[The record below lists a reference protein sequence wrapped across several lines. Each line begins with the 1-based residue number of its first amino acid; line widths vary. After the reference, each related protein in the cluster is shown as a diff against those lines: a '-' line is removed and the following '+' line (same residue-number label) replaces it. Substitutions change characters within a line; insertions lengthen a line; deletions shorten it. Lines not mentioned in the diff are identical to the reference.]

1 VLPIFFDRTDTRDI
15 ATIGFINTMRY
26 SPEALV
32 AFVEAASLG
41 SFSAAARKL
50 RKSQST
56 ISIAIANFEA
66 DVGCPLFERGGRH
79 PTLNEA
85 GRQVLSHVEA
95 ILDAS
100 AQLDALAVR
109 LAENV
114 EALVSVVMSDS
125 YSVTFQGAVMA
136 RFAQHYP
143 HTELRCG
150 PSEDADVIE
159 LIQQGLAHIGI
170 LATQP
175 SYPADVA
182 VARLPEQAEF
192 AVYVASGHSLAAL
205 PQVQTQHLEN
215 VRQLYIKTYAPS
227 LHHGRGQAW
236 SAPDYLT
243 LLEFAV
249 RGFGW
254 AELPRALVAR
264 FGSGLVELQ
273 VAGYPRRVDMD
284 VAWSSRRALG
294 PAGQWL
300 VRQML
305 GQ

>member
-1 VLPIFFDRTDTRDI
+1 
-15 ATIGFINTMRY
+15 MRY

-56 ISIAIANFEA
+56 VSIAIANFEA
-66 DVGCPLFERGGRH
+66 DIGCPLFDRGGRH

-114 EALVSVVMSDS
+114 EPLVSVVMSDS

-136 RFAQHYP
+136 RFAQQYP

-150 PSEDADVIE
+150 PAEDADVIDMV
-159 LIQQGLAHIGI
+159 QQGLAHVGI

-175 SYPADVA
+175 GYPADVA

-192 AVYVASGHSLAAL
+192 GVYVASGHPLAGL
-205 PQVQTQHLEN
+205 GKVQTQHLEN
-215 VRQLYIKTYAPS
+215 ARQLYIKTYAPS

-264 FGSGLVELQ
+264 FGTELVELQ
-273 VAGYPRRVDMD
+273 LACYPRRVDMD

-305 GQ
+305 GR

>member
-1 VLPIFFDRTDTRDI
+1 
-15 ATIGFINTMRY
+15 MRY

-56 ISIAIANFEA
+56 ISIAIAIANFEA

-192 AVYVASGHSLAAL
+192 GVYVASGHPLAAS

-264 FGSGLVELQ
+264 FGNGLVELQ

>member
-1 VLPIFFDRTDTRDI
+1 
-15 ATIGFINTMRY
+15 M
-26 SPEALV
+26 
-32 AFVEAASLG
+32 G

-114 EALVSVVMSDS
+114 EALLSVVMSDS

-159 LIQQGLAHIGI
+159 LIQQGLAHVGI

-192 AVYVASGHSLAAL
+192 GVYVASGHPLAAL
-205 PQVQTQHLEN
+205 PQVQMQHLEN
-215 VRQLYIKTYAPS
+215 VRQLYIKTYAQS
-227 LHHGRGQAW
+227 LHQGRGQAW

>member
-1 VLPIFFDRTDTRDI
+1 
-15 ATIGFINTMRY
+15 MRY

-56 ISIAIANFEA
+56 ISIAIANFET
-66 DVGCPLFERGGRH
+66 DIGCPLFDRGGRH

-109 LAENV
+109 LAQNV
-114 EALVSVVMSDS
+114 EPLVSVVMSDS

-136 RFAQHYP
+136 RFAQQYS

-150 PSEDADVIE
+150 PAEDADVIE
-159 LIQQGLAHIGI
+159 MIQQGLAHVGI

-192 AVYVASGHSLAAL
+192 GVYVASGHPLASLA
-205 PQVQTQHLEN
+205 QVQAQHLEHA
-215 VRQLYIKTYAPS
+215 RQLYIKTYAPS
-227 LHHGRGQAW
+227 LHRGRGQAW

-264 FGSGLVELQ
+264 FGNGLVELPI
-273 VAGYPRRVDMD
+273 AGYPRRVDMD
-284 VAWSSRRALG
+284 VVWSSRRALG

-305 GQ
+305 KP

>member
-1 VLPIFFDRTDTRDI
+1 MELILATYLLSVLSIPV
-15 ATIGFINTMRY
+15 RY

-32 AFVEAASLG
+32 AFVEAAALG

-66 DVGCPLFERGGRH
+66 DIGCELFDRAGRH

-85 GRQVLSHVEA
+85 GRQVLTHVEA

-100 AQLDALAVR
+100 ARLDALAVR
-109 LAENV
+109 LTEQV
-114 EALVSVVMSDS
+114 EPLVSVVMSDS
-125 YSVTFQGAVMA
+125 YSVTFQGAVIGG
-136 RFAQHYP
+136 FAASYP

-150 PSEDADVIE
+150 PSEDADVID
-159 LIQQGLAHIGI
+159 LIQQGMAQIGI
-170 LATQP
+170 LAAQQR
-175 SYPADVA
+175 YPADIA
-182 VARLPEQAEF
+182 VARLPEHAEF
-192 AVYVASGHSLAAL
+192 AVYVSTGHALAKQ
-205 PQVQTQHLEN
+205 PGVQPQHLEN
-215 VRQLYIKTYAPS
+215 ERQLYIRTYAPS

-264 FGSGLVELQ
+264 FGSGLVELPA
-273 VAGYPRRVDMD
+273 AGYPRRVAMD
-284 VAWSSRRALG
+284 VAWSRRRALG

-300 VRQML
+300 VQQL
-305 GQ
+305 LVGGSTPQ

>member
-1 VLPIFFDRTDTRDI
+1 
-15 ATIGFINTMRY
+15 MRY

-66 DVGCPLFERGGRH
+66 DIGCPLFDRGGRH
-79 PTLNEA
+79 PTLNQA

-109 LAENV
+109 LAEHV
-114 EALVSVVMSDS
+114 EPLVSVVMSDS

-136 RFAQHYP
+136 RFAEHYP

-170 LATQP
+170 LATQAA
-175 SYPADVA
+175 YPADVA

-192 AVYVASGHSLAAL
+192 GVYVASGHPLAGL
-205 PQVQTQHLEN
+205 EKVQTQHLESA
-215 VRQLYIKTYAPS
+215 RQLYIKTYAPS

-254 AELPRALVAR
+254 AELPRALVGR
-264 FGSGLVELQ
+264 FGNELVELQ
-273 VAGYPRRVDMD
+273 VPGYPRRVDMD
-284 VAWSSRRALG
+284 VIWSSRHAPG

-300 VRQML
+300 ARQML
-305 GQ
+305 AANQKQQAVKH

>member
-1 VLPIFFDRTDTRDI
+1 
-15 ATIGFINTMRY
+15 MRY

-32 AFVEAASLG
+32 AFTEAASLG

-56 ISIAIANFEA
+56 VSIAIANFEA
-66 DVGCPLFERGGRH
+66 DIGCPLFDRNGRH

-95 ILDAS
+95 ILEAS

-109 LAENV
+109 LAQNV

-125 YSVTFQGAVMA
+125 YSVTFQGAVMT

-150 PSEDADVIE
+150 PAEDADVIE
-159 LIQQGLAHIGI
+159 MIQQGLAHVGI

-175 SYPADVA
+175 GYPADVA

-192 AVYVASGHSLAAL
+192 GVYVASEHPLASL
-205 PQVQTQHLEN
+205 PQVQAQHLEN
-215 VRQLYIKTYAPS
+215 ARQLYIKTYAPS

-254 AELPRALVAR
+254 AELPRALVKR
-264 FGSGLVELQ
+264 FGNELV
-273 VAGYPRRVDMD
+273 
-284 VAWSSRRALG
+284 AL
-294 PAGQWL
+294 
-300 VRQML
+300 
-305 GQ
+305 

>member
-1 VLPIFFDRTDTRDI
+1 
-15 ATIGFINTMRY
+15 MRY

-56 ISIAIANFEA
+56 ISIAIANFET
-66 DVGCPLFERGGRH
+66 DIGCPLFDRGGRH

-109 LAENV
+109 LAQNV
-114 EALVSVVMSDS
+114 EPLVSVVMSDS

-136 RFAQHYP
+136 RFAQQYS

-150 PSEDADVIE
+150 PAEDADVIE
-159 LIQQGLAHIGI
+159 MIQQGLAHVGI

-192 AVYVASGHSLAAL
+192 GVYVASGHPLASLA
-205 PQVQTQHLEN
+205 QVQAQHLEHA
-215 VRQLYIKTYAPS
+215 RQLYIKTYAPS

-264 FGSGLVELQ
+264 FGNGLVELPI
-273 VAGYPRRVDMD
+273 AGYPRRVDMD
-284 VAWSSRRALG
+284 VVWSSRRALG

-305 GQ
+305 KP

>member
-1 VLPIFFDRTDTRDI
+1 
-15 ATIGFINTMRY
+15 M
-26 SPEALV
+26 
-32 AFVEAASLG
+32 
-41 SFSAAARKL
+41 
-50 RKSQST
+50 
-56 ISIAIANFEA
+56 
-66 DVGCPLFERGGRH
+66 
-79 PTLNEA
+79 
-85 GRQVLSHVEA
+85 LSHVEA

-109 LAENV
+109 LAQNV

-136 RFAQHYP
+136 RFAQQYP

-150 PSEDADVIE
+150 PAEDADVIDM
-159 LIQQGLAHIGI
+159 IQQGLAHVGI

-192 AVYVASGHSLAAL
+192 GVYVASEHPLAGLKTA
-205 PQVQTQHLEN
+205 QTQHLEN
-215 VRQLYIKTYAPS
+215 ARQLYIKTYAPS
-227 LHHGRGQAW
+227 LHRGRGQAW

-264 FGSGLVELQ
+264 FGNELVELQ
-273 VAGYPRRVDMD
+273 IAGYPRRVDMD

-305 GQ
+305 GE

>member
-1 VLPIFFDRTDTRDI
+1 
-15 ATIGFINTMRY
+15 MRY

-56 ISIAIANFEA
+56 VSIAIANFEA
-66 DVGCPLFERGGRH
+66 DIGCPLFDRNGRH

-109 LAENV
+109 LAQNV
-114 EALVSVVMSDS
+114 EGLVSVVMSDS
-125 YSVTFQGAVMA
+125 YSVTFQGAVMTH
-136 RFAQHYP
+136 FAQHYP

-150 PSEDADVIE
+150 PAEDADVIE
-159 LIQQGLAHIGI
+159 MIQHGLAHVGI

-175 SYPADVA
+175 GYPADVA

-192 AVYVASGHSLAAL
+192 GVYVASEHPLAGLAT
-205 PQVQTQHLEN
+205 VQPQHLEN
-215 VRQLYIKTYAPS
+215 ARQLYIKTYAPS
-227 LHHGRGQAW
+227 LHRGRGQAW

-254 AELPRALVAR
+254 AELPKALVTR
-264 FGSGLVELQ
+264 FGSGIVELP

-284 VAWSSRRALG
+284 VVWSTRRALG

-305 GQ
+305 GE

>member
-1 VLPIFFDRTDTRDI
+1 
-15 ATIGFINTMRY
+15 MRY

-66 DVGCPLFERGGRH
+66 DIGCPLFDRGGRH
-79 PTLNEA
+79 PTLNQA

-109 LAENV
+109 LAEHV
-114 EALVSVVMSDS
+114 EPLVSVVMSDS

-136 RFAQHYP
+136 RFAEHYP

-175 SYPADVA
+175 TYPADVA

-192 AVYVASGHSLAAL
+192 GVYVASGHPLAGL
-205 PQVQTQHLEN
+205 EKVQTQHLESA
-215 VRQLYIKTYAPS
+215 RQLYIKTYAPS

-254 AELPRALVAR
+254 AELPRALVGR
-264 FGSGLVELQ
+264 FGNELVELQ
-273 VAGYPRRVDMD
+273 VPGYPRRVDMD
-284 VAWSSRRALG
+284 VIWSSRHAPG

-300 VRQML
+300 ARQML
-305 GQ
+305 AANQKQQAVKH

>member
-1 VLPIFFDRTDTRDI
+1 
-15 ATIGFINTMRY
+15 MRY

-109 LAENV
+109 LAENI
-114 EALVSVVMSDS
+114 EALISVVMSDS

-159 LIQQGLAHIGI
+159 LIQQGLAHVGI

-192 AVYVASGHSLAAL
+192 GVYVASGHPLAAL
-205 PQVQTQHLEN
+205 PQVQMQHLES

-305 GQ
+305 ENYPQ

>member
-1 VLPIFFDRTDTRDI
+1 
-15 ATIGFINTMRY
+15 MRY

-32 AFVEAASLG
+32 AFVEAAALG

-66 DVGCPLFERGGRH
+66 DVGCPLFDRAGRH
-79 PTLNEA
+79 PTLNAA
-85 GRQVLSHVEA
+85 GRQVLGHVEA

-100 AQLDALAVR
+100 ARLDALAVR
-109 LAENV
+109 LAGQV
-114 EALVSVVMSDS
+114 EPLLSVVMSDS
-125 YSVTFQGAVMA
+125 YSVASQGAAMSL
-136 RFAQHYP
+136 FAELYP
-143 HTELRCG
+143 HTELRWG
-150 PSEDADVIE
+150 PSEDADVVE
-159 LIQQGLAHIGI
+159 LVQQGLAQIGI
-170 LATQP
+170 LAAQQH
-175 SYPADVA
+175 YPADVQ

-192 AVYVASGHSLAAL
+192 RLYVSCDHPLAKRPML
-205 PQVQTQHLEN
+205 QPQDLQSE
-215 VRQLYIKTYAPS
+215 RQLYMKTYAPS

-254 AELPRALVAR
+254 AELPTALVAR
-264 FGSGLVELQ
+264 FGTGLVELP
-273 VAGYPRRVDMD
+273 VAGYPRRVAMD
-284 VAWSSRRALG
+284 AAWSRQRALG

-300 VRQML
+300 L
-305 GQ
+305 GQLLGR

>member
-1 VLPIFFDRTDTRDI
+1 
-15 ATIGFINTMRY
+15 MRY
-26 SPEALV
+26 SPEALL

-109 LAENV
+109 LAENI

-159 LIQQGLAHIGI
+159 LIQQGLAHVGI

-192 AVYVASGHSLAAL
+192 GVYVASGHPLAAL

-273 VAGYPRRVDMD
+273 VAGYPRRVNMD

-305 GQ
+305 ENSPQ

>member
-1 VLPIFFDRTDTRDI
+1 
-15 ATIGFINTMRY
+15 MRY
-26 SPEALV
+26 SPEALL

-66 DVGCPLFERGGRH
+66 DIGCPLFDRSGRH
-79 PTLNEA
+79 PTLNQA

-125 YSVTFQGAVMA
+125 YSVTFQGALMA
-136 RFAQHYP
+136 RFAERYP

-159 LIQQGLAHIGI
+159 LIQQGLAQIGI
-170 LATQP
+170 LAAQP
-175 SYPADVA
+175 GYPADVA

-192 AVYVASGHSLAAL
+192 GVYVASGHPLANRAAL
-205 PQVQTQHLEN
+205 QMRHLEST
-215 VRQLYIKTYAPS
+215 RQLYIKTYAPS
-227 LHHGRGQAW
+227 PHQGRGQAW

-264 FGSGLVELQ
+264 FGDGLMELQ
-273 VAGYPRRVDMD
+273 VAGYPRRVAMD
-284 VAWSSRRALG
+284 VVWSGRQALG

-305 GQ
+305 GQQADLAGTQPARTGG

>member
-1 VLPIFFDRTDTRDI
+1 
-15 ATIGFINTMRY
+15 MRY
-26 SPEALV
+26 SPEALL

-50 RKSQST
+50 KKSQST
-56 ISIAIANFEA
+56 VSIAIANFEA
-66 DVGCPLFERGGRH
+66 DIGCPLFDRGGRH
-79 PTLNEA
+79 PTLNAA
-85 GRQVLSHVEA
+85 GRQVLPHVEA

-100 AQLDALAVR
+100 AGLDALSLR
-109 LAENV
+109 LAEHV

-125 YSVTFQGAVMA
+125 YSVTFQSAVMA
-136 RFAQHYP
+136 GFAHSYP

-159 LIQQGLAHIGI
+159 LVQQDMAQIGI
-170 LATQP
+170 LAAQRQ
-175 SYPADVA
+175 YPADVA

-192 AVYVASGHSLAAL
+192 CVYVSAEHPLAAL
-205 PQVQTQHLEN
+205 RTVQRQHLETE
-215 VRQLYIKTYAPS
+215 RQLYIKTYASS
-227 LHHGRGQAW
+227 LHHDRGQAW

-254 AELPRALVAR
+254 AELPRALVSR
-264 FGSGLVELQ
+264 FGSGLVELP
-273 VAGYPRRVDMD
+273 VAGYPRRVAMD
-284 VAWSSRRALG
+284 VVWSRGHPLG

-300 VRQML
+300 VQQL
-305 GQ
+305 LEHT

>member
-1 VLPIFFDRTDTRDI
+1 MLPIFFDRTDTRDI

-32 AFVEAASLG
+32 AFTEAASLG

-56 ISIAIANFEA
+56 VSIAIANFEA
-66 DVGCPLFERGGRH
+66 DIGCPLFDRNGRH

-109 LAENV
+109 LAQNV

-125 YSVTFQGAVMA
+125 YSVTFQGAVMT

-150 PSEDADVIE
+150 PAEDADVIE
-159 LIQQGLAHIGI
+159 MIQQGLAHVGI

-175 SYPADVA
+175 GYPADVA

-192 AVYVASGHSLAAL
+192 GVYVASEHPLASLA
-205 PQVQTQHLEN
+205 QVKAQHLEN
-215 VRQLYIKTYAPS
+215 ARQLYIKTYAPS

-254 AELPRALVAR
+254 AELPRALVKR
-264 FGSGLVELQ
+264 FGNELVELQ
-273 VAGYPRRVDMD
+273 IASYPRRVDMD

>member
-1 VLPIFFDRTDTRDI
+1 
-15 ATIGFINTMRY
+15 MRY

-66 DVGCPLFERGGRH
+66 DIGCPLFDRGGRH

-109 LAENV
+109 LAQNV
-114 EALVSVVMSDS
+114 EPLVSVVMSDS

-136 RFAQHYP
+136 RFAQQYS

-150 PSEDADVIE
+150 PAEDADVIE
-159 LIQQGLAHIGI
+159 MIQQGLAHVGI

-192 AVYVASGHSLAAL
+192 GVYVASGHPLASLA
-205 PQVQTQHLEN
+205 QVQAQHLEHA
-215 VRQLYIKTYAPS
+215 RQLYIKTYAPS
-227 LHHGRGQAW
+227 LHRGRGQAW

-264 FGSGLVELQ
+264 FGNGLVELPI
-273 VAGYPRRVDMD
+273 AGYPRRVDMD
-284 VAWSSRRALG
+284 VVWSSRRALG

-305 GQ
+305 KQ

>member
-1 VLPIFFDRTDTRDI
+1 
-15 ATIGFINTMRY
+15 MRY
-26 SPEALV
+26 SPEALL

-56 ISIAIANFEA
+56 VSIAIANFEA
-66 DVGCPLFERGGRH
+66 DIGCPLFDRNGRH

-109 LAENV
+109 LAQNV
-114 EALVSVVMSDS
+114 EALLSVVMSDS

-150 PSEDADVIE
+150 PAEDADVIDM
-159 LIQQGLAHIGI
+159 IQQGLAHVGI

-192 AVYVASGHSLAAL
+192 GVYVASGHPLAAL
-205 PQVQTQHLEN
+205 ATVQPQHLEN
-215 VRQLYIKTYAPS
+215 ARQLYIKTYAPS
-227 LHHGRGQAW
+227 LHRGRGQAW

-264 FGSGLVELQ
+264 FGNELVELQ
-273 VAGYPRRVDMD
+273 IANYPRRVDMD

-300 VRQML
+300 VQQML

>member
-1 VLPIFFDRTDTRDI
+1 
-15 ATIGFINTMRY
+15 MRY

-66 DVGCPLFERGGRH
+66 DIGCPLFDRGGRH

-85 GRQVLSHVEA
+85 GRQVLIHVEA

-114 EALVSVVMSDS
+114 EPLVSVVMSDS

-136 RFAQHYP
+136 SFAQHYP

-150 PSEDADVIE
+150 PAEDADVIE
-159 LIQQGLAHIGI
+159 MIQQGLAHVGI
-170 LATQP
+170 LAAQP

-192 AVYVASGHSLAAL
+192 GVYVASGHPLANLA
-205 PQVQTQHLEN
+205 QVQAQHLEN
-215 VRQLYIKTYAPS
+215 ARQLYIKTYAPS

-254 AELPRALVAR
+254 AELPRALVTR
-264 FGSGLVELQ
+264 FGNGLVELQ
-273 VAGYPRRVDMD
+273 IAGYPRRVDMD
-284 VAWSSRRALG
+284 VVWSSRRALG

-300 VRQML
+300 VEQML
-305 GQ
+305 G

>member
-1 VLPIFFDRTDTRDI
+1 
-15 ATIGFINTMRY
+15 MRY

-56 ISIAIANFEA
+56 VSIAIANFEA
-66 DVGCPLFERGGRH
+66 DIGCPLFDRGGRH

-109 LAENV
+109 LAQNV

-136 RFAQHYP
+136 RFAQQYP

-150 PSEDADVIE
+150 PAEDADVIDM
-159 LIQQGLAHIGI
+159 IQQGLAHVGI

-175 SYPADVA
+175 TYPADVA

-192 AVYVASGHSLAAL
+192 GVYVASEHPLAGL
-205 PQVQTQHLEN
+205 KTVQTQHLEN
-215 VRQLYIKTYAPS
+215 ARQLYIKTYAPS
-227 LHHGRGQAW
+227 LHRGRGQAW

-264 FGSGLVELQ
+264 FGNELVELHI
-273 VAGYPRRVDMD
+273 AGYPRRVDM
-284 VAWSSRRALG
+284 VGAWSSRRALG

>member
-1 VLPIFFDRTDTRDI
+1 
-15 ATIGFINTMRY
+15 MRY

-109 LAENV
+109 LAENI

-159 LIQQGLAHIGI
+159 LIQQGLAHVGI

-192 AVYVASGHSLAAL
+192 GVYVTSGHPLAAL

-264 FGSGLVELQ
+264 FGSGLAELQ

>member
-1 VLPIFFDRTDTRDI
+1 
-15 ATIGFINTMRY
+15 MRY

-32 AFVEAASLG
+32 AFVEAAALG

-66 DVGCPLFERGGRH
+66 DIGCELFDRAGRH
-79 PTLNEA
+79 PTLNAA
-85 GRQVLSHVEA
+85 GRQVLTQVEA

-100 AQLDALAVR
+100 GRLDALAVR
-109 LAENV
+109 LAEQV
-114 EALVSVVMSDS
+114 EPLVSVVMSDS
-125 YSVTFQGAVMA
+125 YSVTFQGAVMS
-136 RFAQHYP
+136 RFAARYP

-159 LIQQGLAHIGI
+159 MVQLDMAHIGI
-170 LATQP
+170 LAAQQR
-175 SYPADVA
+175 YPADVA

-192 AVYVASGHSLAAL
+192 AVYVGTDHPLARQAL
-205 PQVQTQHLEN
+205 VQLQHLEN
-215 VRQLYIKTYAPS
+215 ERQLYIKTYAPS
-227 LHHGRGQAW
+227 LHQGRGQAW

-254 AELPRALVAR
+254 AELPKALVSR
-264 FGSGLVELQ
+264 FGSGLVELPLP
-273 VAGYPRRVDMD
+273 GYPRRVAMD
-284 VAWSSRRALG
+284 VAWSRRRALG

-300 VRQML
+300 VQQL
-305 GQ
+305 LS

>member
-1 VLPIFFDRTDTRDI
+1 
-15 ATIGFINTMRY
+15 MRY

-32 AFVEAASLG
+32 AFVEAAALG

-66 DVGCPLFERGGRH
+66 DVGCPLFDRAGRH
-79 PTLNEA
+79 PTLNAA
-85 GRQVLSHVEA
+85 GRQVLGHVEA

-100 AQLDALAVR
+100 ARLDALAVR
-109 LAENV
+109 LAGQV
-114 EALVSVVMSDS
+114 EPLLSVVMSDS
-125 YSVTFQGAVMA
+125 YSVASQGAAMSL
-136 RFAQHYP
+136 FAELYP
-143 HTELRCG
+143 HTELRWG
-150 PSEDADVIE
+150 PSEDADVVE
-159 LIQQGLAHIGI
+159 LVQQGLAQIGI
-170 LATQP
+170 LAAQQH
-175 SYPADVA
+175 YPADVQ

-192 AVYVASGHSLAAL
+192 RLYVSGDHPLAKRPML
-205 PQVQTQHLEN
+205 QPQDLQSE
-215 VRQLYIKTYAPS
+215 RQLYMKTYAPS

-254 AELPRALVAR
+254 AELPTALVAR
-264 FGSGLVELQ
+264 FGTGLVELP
-273 VAGYPRRVDMD
+273 VAGYPRRVAMD
-284 VAWSSRRALG
+284 AAWSRQRALG

-300 VRQML
+300 L
-305 GQ
+305 GQLLGR

>member
-1 VLPIFFDRTDTRDI
+1 
-15 ATIGFINTMRY
+15 MRY

-66 DVGCPLFERGGRH
+66 DIGCPLFDRGGRH

-85 GRQVLSHVEA
+85 GRQVLRHVEA

-114 EALVSVVMSDS
+114 EPLVSVVMSDS

-136 RFAQHYP
+136 RFAQQYA

-150 PSEDADVIE
+150 PSEDADVIDM
-159 LIQQGLAHIGI
+159 IQQGLAHIGI

-175 SYPADVA
+175 DYPADVA
-182 VARLPEQAEF
+182 VARLPDQAEF
-192 AVYVASGHSLAAL
+192 AVYVASEHPLAGVKH
-205 PQVQTQHLEN
+205 VQGQDLEN
-215 VRQLYIKTYAPS
+215 ARQLYIKTYAPS

-254 AELPRALVAR
+254 AELPKALVTR

-284 VAWSSRRALG
+284 VVWSSRRALG

-305 GQ
+305 GR

>member
-1 VLPIFFDRTDTRDI
+1 
-15 ATIGFINTMRY
+15 MRY

-109 LAENV
+109 LAENI

-159 LIQQGLAHIGI
+159 LIQQGLAHVGI

-192 AVYVASGHSLAAL
+192 GVYVASGHPLAAL

-273 VAGYPRRVDMD
+273 VAGYPRRVNMD
-284 VAWSSRRALG
+284 VAWSSRCALG

-305 GQ
+305 ENSPQ

>member
-1 VLPIFFDRTDTRDI
+1 
-15 ATIGFINTMRY
+15 MRY

-32 AFVEAASLG
+32 AFVEAAALG

-66 DVGCPLFERGGRH
+66 DVGCPLFDRAGRH
-79 PTLNEA
+79 PTLNAA
-85 GRQVLSHVEA
+85 GRQVLGHVEA

-100 AQLDALAVR
+100 ARLDALAVR
-109 LAENV
+109 LAGQV
-114 EALVSVVMSDS
+114 EPLVSVVMSDS
-125 YSVTFQGAVMA
+125 YSVTFQGAVIS
-136 RFAQHYP
+136 RFAASYP

-150 PSEDADVIE
+150 PAEDADVIDM
-159 LIQQGLAHIGI
+159 IQQDLAHIGI
-170 LATQP
+170 LAAQAQ
-175 SYPADVA
+175 YPADVA

-192 AVYVASGHSLAAL
+192 AVYVGTEHPLATLAA
-205 PQVQTQHLEN
+205 VQPQHLEN
-215 VRQLYIKTYAPS
+215 ERQLYIRTYAPS

-254 AELPRALVAR
+254 AELPRALVSR
-264 FGSGLVELQ
+264 FGSGLVELP
-273 VAGYPRRVDMD
+273 VAGYPRRVAMD
-284 VAWSSRRALG
+284 VVWSRGHPLG

-300 VRQML
+300 VQQL
-305 GQ
+305 LEHT

>member
-1 VLPIFFDRTDTRDI
+1 
-15 ATIGFINTMRY
+15 MRY

-66 DVGCPLFERGGRH
+66 DIGRPLFDRGGRH

-109 LAENV
+109 LAEKV
-114 EALVSVVMSDS
+114 EPLVSVVMSDS

-136 RFAQHYP
+136 RFAEHYP

-159 LIQQGLAHIGI
+159 LIQLGLAHIGI

-192 AVYVASGHSLAAL
+192 AVYVASGHPLAGL
-205 PQVQTQHLEN
+205 EHVQAQHLEAA
-215 VRQLYIKTYAPS
+215 RQLYIKTYAPS

-254 AELPRALVAR
+254 AELPKALVAR

-284 VAWSSRRALG
+284 VVWSSRRALG

-300 VRQML
+300 VRQMMSW
-305 GQ
+305 

>member
-1 VLPIFFDRTDTRDI
+1 
-15 ATIGFINTMRY
+15 MRY

-66 DVGCPLFERGGRH
+66 DIGCPLFDRGGRH

-109 LAENV
+109 LAQNV
-114 EALVSVVMSDS
+114 EPLVSVVMSDS

-136 RFAQHYP
+136 RFAQQYS

-150 PSEDADVIE
+150 PAEDADVIE
-159 LIQQGLAHIGI
+159 MIQQGLAHVGI

-192 AVYVASGHSLAAL
+192 GVYVASGHPLASLA
-205 PQVQTQHLEN
+205 QVQAQHLEHA
-215 VRQLYIKTYAPS
+215 RQLYIKTYAPS
-227 LHHGRGQAW
+227 LHRGRGQAW

-264 FGSGLVELQ
+264 FGNGLVELPI
-273 VAGYPRRVDMD
+273 AGYPRRVDMD
-284 VAWSSRRALG
+284 VVWSSRRALG

-305 GQ
+305 KP

>member
-1 VLPIFFDRTDTRDI
+1 
-15 ATIGFINTMRY
+15 MRY

-66 DVGCPLFERGGRH
+66 DIGYPLFDRGGRH

-109 LAENV
+109 LAQNV

-136 RFAQHYP
+136 RFAQQYP

-150 PSEDADVIE
+150 PAEDADVIDM
-159 LIQQGLAHIGI
+159 IQQGLAHVGI

-192 AVYVASGHSLAAL
+192 GVYVASGH
-205 PQVQTQHLEN
+205 P
-215 VRQLYIKTYAPS
+215 
-227 LHHGRGQAW
+227 
-236 SAPDYLT
+236 
-243 LLEFAV
+243 
-249 RGFGW
+249 
-254 AELPRALVAR
+254 
-264 FGSGLVELQ
+264 
-273 VAGYPRRVDMD
+273 
-284 VAWSSRRALG
+284 
-294 PAGQWL
+294 
-300 VRQML
+300 
-305 GQ
+305 